1 MKKRGSLFS
10 LLFLIFSFGLGAQT
24 AEQLFQ
30 AGSKAFQDRLYYIA
44 TKNFRAVADEYPEHA
59 LADDAEYLQGL
70 SEYHLE
76 RFVSS
81 IAIFKKFRLKY
92 PRSPYLSR
100 NNFWIGSAYFKQGQ
114 YSQGVKYLSTQIE
127 EYPEEEYFLTQALFM
142 RGAALENLERWQQA
156 RASYAK
162 LLLLETGLAYQA
174 RALLRIGGIFFRLKE
189 YRPALDSFT
198 RILIDHSESEFVGEA
213 LFFTAE
219 CYFHLGQLNNAEARF
234 RRTLET
240 VPRTTRREDIYFRLL
255 QADTGLNRLDQALAW
270 CQRLEDEFPRGRYT
284 PNLAGLKADLLFDLE
299 RFAEAA
305 RAYQQA
311 AGVAADSVEKQA
323 VAYNLGL
330 SLLFSDRPME
340 ALEPLGQAALATDRP
355 DIAEKSLYRLGSILQ
370 EMGRDN
376 AAISAL
382 EQFGRRFPASVMA
395 EEAQSLLGSLY
406 EHTENYSQAVKI
418 FSQLITRYPTSGN
431 HSEYL
436 FRRGSSALAA
446 GDGSAALNDF
456 FRIVRNYPDS
466 VYGDKCRYN
475 IGYIYS
481 TRGEYLRAVPYYQE
495 VLLGKERELSDRAL
509 LAIGVAYFNA
519 GEYSEAAAQFKE
531 MSGSYTSWSGEVW
544 FYLARSQYK
553 LEELEEAAESFK
565 RAGRHLEGGELGEEA
580 LYWQALSAFRL
591 GHLQDARENF
601 LDLTVRYSS
610 GRRVFESYYRAGLCD
625 SLRERYAESLKLFH
639 LALSLAN
646 PMEELMPDLLYQ
658 KGWSLLRVDRRK
670 DALYTFESLSRRY
683 SQSDLA
689 REAWYSL
696 AEADFQEGHYSQAAE
711 GFQRVAKD
719 YPHSGSGR
727 VALYWAA
734 VSAEKLSKG
743 REALDYYFRY
753 IEAAPQGGLVAQAS
767 NRIRHVLSQSG
778 NRPIIVDFYA
788 RVEKSA
794 SVPMEIKNQVRFEY
808 ARFIFRDD
816 RDQGFRI
823 LVGLHDAGVEKSLQG
838 EVDFLIAEY
847 YSLEREFDRALDI
860 FTGITAGFSG
870 RLAASAQL
878 RVAGILAQSGAGEEA
893 AEEYLKVYFLY
904 PDISGLAAEGLFKSA
919 QIFHRLG
926 EQDRAF
932 SLVKKLREE
941 FPESSWAETP
951 LE

>member
-10 LLFLIFSFGLGAQT
+10 LLFLIFSFALGAQT
-24 AEQLFQ
+24 AEQFFQ

-44 TKNFRAVADEYPEHA
+44 TKNLRAVADQYPDHA

-70 SEYHLE
+70 SEYYLE

-81 IAIFKKFRLKY
+81 IAIFKNFRLKY
-92 PRSPYLSR
+92 PRSPYRSR
-100 NNFWIGSAYFKQGQ
+100 NNFWIGNAYFQLGQ
-114 YSQGVKYLSTQIE
+114 YSQVVRYLSAQVE
-127 EYPEEEYFLTQALFM
+127 EYPEEEYFLSQALFM
-142 RGAALENLERWQQA
+142 RGTAQENLKSWQDAQ
-156 RASYAK
+156 ASYAQ
-162 LLLLETGLAYQA
+162 LLLLESGRPYQA
-174 RALLRIGGIFFRLKE
+174 RALLRIGGIFFRLRDYK
-189 YRPALDSFT
+189 PALEHFT
-198 RILIDHSESEFVGEA
+198 RILTEHSESELVGEA
-213 LFFTAE
+213 LYFTAE
-219 CYFHLGQLNNAEARF
+219 CYFNLGQLDNAAARF

-240 VPRTTRREDIYFRLL
+240 VPETGRREDIYFRLL
-255 QADTGLNRLDQALAW
+255 QADTALNRLDQALAW
-270 CQRLEDEFPRGRYT
+270 CRKLEDEFPKGRYT
-284 PNLAGLKADLLFDLE
+284 PHLAGLKADLLFDLE
-299 RFAEAA
+299 RFVEAA

-311 AGVAADSVEKQA
+311 AGLAADSAERQA

-330 SLLFSDRPME
+330 SLVFSDRPVE
-340 ALEPLGQAALATDRP
+340 ALEPLGQAAQAGDRA
-355 DIAEKSLYRLGSILQ
+355 DIAEKSLYRLGGILQ
-370 EMGRDN
+370 ELGRDS
-376 AAISAL
+376 AAIAAL
-382 EQFGRRFPASVMA
+382 EQFGRRFPASVQA
-395 EEAQSLLGSLY
+395 EEAQSLVGSLY
-406 EHTENYSQAVKI
+406 EHTEQYQKAKEI
-418 FSQLITRYPTSGN
+418 FSQLITRYPTSAN

-446 GDGSAALNDF
+446 GDDSAALNDF

-466 VYGDKCRYN
+466 VYSDKCRYN

-495 VLLGKERELSDRAL
+495 VLLGKDRELSNRAL

-519 GEYSEAAAQFKE
+519 GEYNQAAARFKE
-531 MSGSYTSWSGEVW
+531 MSGSYTSWSGEAW

-565 RAGRHLEGGELGEEA
+565 RAERHLEGGELGEEA

-601 LDLTVRYSS
+601 LDLTVRYRS

-625 SLRERYAESLKLFH
+625 SLRDRYAESLRLFD
-639 LALSLAN
+639 LALNLTD
-646 PMEELMPDLLYQ
+646 PKEELMPDLLYQ
-658 KGWSLLRVDRRK
+658 KGWSLLRVDRREE
-670 DALYTFESLSRRY
+670 ALHTFESLSSRY
-683 SQSDLA
+683 FQSDLA
-689 REAWYSL
+689 REAWYGL
-696 AEADFQEGHYSQAAE
+696 AEADFREGRYSQAAE

-727 VALYWAA
+727 VSLYWAA
-734 VSAEKLSKG
+734 VSAEKLSNG
-743 REALDYYFRY
+743 REALDYYLGY

-767 NRIRHVLSQSG
+767 DRIRHLLLQSA
-778 NRPIIVDFYA
+778 NRPVIEGFYA
-788 RVEKSA
+788 RVEESS
-794 SVPMEIKNQVRFEY
+794 SVPMAIKNQMRFEY

-816 RDQGFRI
+816 REQGFRI
-823 LVGLHDAGVEKSLQG
+823 LVGLHDSGVEKPLQG

-847 YSLEREFDRALDI
+847 YFLEREFDRALDI
-860 FTGITAGFSG
+860 FTGITAAFSG

-904 PDISGLAAEGLFKSA
+904 PDIKEPAAEGLFKSA

-926 EQDRAF
+926 VQDRAID
-932 SLVKKLREE
+932 LVKKLREE
-941 FPESSWAETP
+941 FPESMWAETP